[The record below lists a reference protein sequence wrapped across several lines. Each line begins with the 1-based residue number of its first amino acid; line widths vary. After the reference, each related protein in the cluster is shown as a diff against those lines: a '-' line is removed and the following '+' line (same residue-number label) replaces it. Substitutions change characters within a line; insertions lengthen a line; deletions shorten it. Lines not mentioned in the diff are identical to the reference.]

1 MPVFSC
7 EQHRETRSRC
17 PVAICTGAQL
27 GKEQVPSL
35 AGQPPSQVAQG
46 GHPRPLLAFPS
57 CPCLCPRS
65 QYAPPR
71 HTVPSAAAL
80 TGHPFPGDFSLWPP
94 QGLLQASHAPQL
106 PLTGHTSPTSARCSR
121 GHARTRAHTHT
132 HTHMHAYALLF
143 AWSLPSAALPLPT
156 TVFPPSALHTSCGFF
171 FCSVLM
177 NHPSPCKQRLTDEMA
192 QTFFQGLI
200 RNKQK
205 AHPS

>member
-46 GHPRPLLAFPS
+46 GHPRPLLAFTS

-121 GHARTRAHTHT
+121 GHARTRAHTHA
-132 HTHMHAYALLF
+132 HTHARIRPSVCVEPAVCCPPPPHH
-143 AWSLPSAALPLPT
+143 SLPSLC
-156 TVFPPSALHTSCGFF
+156 SAYILWLLFLLSINES
-171 FCSVLM
+171 SVSL
-177 NHPSPCKQRLTDEMA
+177 
-192 QTFFQGLI
+192 QT
-200 RNKQK
+200 
-205 AHPS
+205 APH